1 MLWSREKLSLVLQ
14 LFAVFFRI
22 GPSTFGG
29 GYAMIPVIEKEF
41 LRKRKWF
48 DELEMTDMISLAGT
62 GPGGVGVNLAA
73 FIGYRNAGMAG
84 AVAAVA
90 GITLPTFLI
99 VLSLSLG
106 YLFLHDMP
114 KVEAALKGIHG
125 AVIALILMAA
135 YRIAKQ
141 AVFDSSTA
149 VMVIVTIVLLLS
161 AQFSPMY
168 MIAFGLLAG
177 IIVIQ
182 GKKWFGLDIHTEKE
196 KKSHSNQDPVQPE
209 YFI

>member
-1 MLWSREKLSLVLQ
+1 MLFSREKFSIVLK
-14 LFAVFFRI
+14 LFAAFFRI

-29 GYAMIPVIEKEF
+29 GYAMIPVIEREF
-41 LRKRKWF
+41 LGKRKWF

-62 GPGGVGVNLAA
+62 GPGGVGVNMAA
-73 FIGYRNAGMAG
+73 FIGYKKAGMAG
-84 AVAAVA
+84 AVAAVV

-106 YLFLHDMP
+106 YLFLQDLP
-114 KVEAALKGIHG
+114 KMKAALKGIHG

-141 AVFDSSTA
+141 AVFDRSTA
-149 VMVIVTIVLLLS
+149 VMAIITIVLLLS
-161 AQFSPMY
+161 SKFSPMY
-168 MIAFGLLAG
+168 MITFGLLAG
-177 IIVIQ
+177 ICVIQ
-182 GKKWFGLDIHTEKE
+182 GKKWFGIKIHTEKE
-196 KKSHSNQDPVQPE
+196 KNSHNKQDPIQPE